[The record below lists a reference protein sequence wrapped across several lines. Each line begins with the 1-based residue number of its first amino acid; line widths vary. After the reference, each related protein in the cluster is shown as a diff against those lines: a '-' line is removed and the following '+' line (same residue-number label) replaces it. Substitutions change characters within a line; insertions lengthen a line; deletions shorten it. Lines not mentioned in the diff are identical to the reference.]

1 MPDIAAED
9 SNGGHEFKT
18 SLLAGFESGRSKVKN
33 GLRFLLCPFLQPCIQ
48 MDVDTDDHG
57 EERITFS
64 GMDAH
69 IMQVV
74 IIKYP
79 IVNSFTG
86 STVVVDLL
94 IFLRTSGDR
103 SIEPDIPVR
112 FCVDTAAIG
121 R

>member
-1 MPDIAAED
+1 
-9 SNGGHEFKT
+9 
-18 SLLAGFESGRSKVKN
+18 
-33 GLRFLLCPFLQPCIQ
+33 
-48 MDVDTDDHG
+48 MDVDADDHG
-57 EERITFS
+57 EEGIAFF
-64 GMDAH
+64 GMYAH

-79 IVNSFTG
+79 VIYPFTG

-103 SIEPDIPVR
+103 SIEPDIPFR